1 MSTSKR
7 RKELMELLA
16 PMQLNAWQRNQIIM
30 YVEAD
35 RSNLVTRTVI
45 GTVIFVACVCVISY
59 FVFYGG

>member
-1 MSTSKR
+1 
-7 RKELMELLA
+7 MELLA
-16 PMQLNAWQRNQIIM
+16 PMSLNAWQRNQIIM